1 MSCSLD
7 MKKLMKILL
16 DIGEAMIDSGAEVIR
31 VEDTVSRIG
40 YAYNIKRMDVF
51 VITSCINITM
61 ELPDGTTLTQVRRFR
76 KMTSIDLSKLE
87 RINALSRAVCVN
99 PISLD
104 DLEGA
109 VEMIT
114 RRKVREIKL
123 LCGYVLGGAAFAMF
137 FGGNLWDAVFAG
149 MVGVLVWAFNVYLS
163 PIFMNPVV
171 SQFII
176 TFLAGFSVAV
186 ATSFI
191 PLLHQ
196 DDVTIG
202 VIMLLVPGV
211 AVTNAIRDILLGD
224 TLSGILRMIEA
235 LLLAATLA
243 IGMIFSFWLCT
254 GFMR

>member
-1 MSCSLD
+1 MSCSFD

-114 RRKVREIKL
+114 RRKVREVKL

>member
-1 MSCSLD
+1 

>member
-1 MSCSLD
+1 

-31 VEDTVSRIG
+31 VEYTVSRIG

-137 FGGNLWDAVFAG
+137 
-149 MVGVLVWAFNVYLS
+149 
-163 PIFMNPVV
+163 
-171 SQFII
+171 
-176 TFLAGFSVAV
+176 LAGIFGMLFLPGWLVSWYG
-186 ATSFI
+186 
-191 PLLHQ
+191 PLMC
-196 DDVTIG
+196 I
-202 VIMLLVPGV
+202 
-211 AVTNAIRDILLGD
+211 
-224 TLSGILRMIEA
+224 
-235 LLLAATLA
+235 
-243 IGMIFSFWLCT
+243 
-254 GFMR
+254 

>member
-1 MSCSLD
+1 
-7 MKKLMKILL
+7 
-16 DIGEAMIDSGAEVIR
+16 
-31 VEDTVSRIG
+31 
-40 YAYNIKRMDVF
+40 
-51 VITSCINITM
+51 
-61 ELPDGTTLTQVRRFR
+61 
-76 KMTSIDLSKLE
+76 
-87 RINALSRAVCVN
+87 
-99 PISLD
+99 
-104 DLEGA
+104 
-109 VEMIT
+109 
-114 RRKVREIKL
+114 
-123 LCGYVLGGAAFAMF
+123 
-137 FGGNLWDAVFAG
+137 
-149 MVGVLVWAFNVYLS
+149 
-163 PIFMNPVV
+163 MNPVV

>member
-1 MSCSLD
+1 
-7 MKKLMKILL
+7 
-16 DIGEAMIDSGAEVIR
+16 
-31 VEDTVSRIG
+31 
-40 YAYNIKRMDVF
+40 
-51 VITSCINITM
+51 M

-202 VIMLLVPGV
+202 EIMLLVPGV

>member
-1 MSCSLD
+1 

-61 ELPDGTTLTQVRRFR
+61 EFPDGTTLTQVRRFR

>member
-1 MSCSLD
+1 
-7 MKKLMKILL
+7 
-16 DIGEAMIDSGAEVIR
+16 
-31 VEDTVSRIG
+31 
-40 YAYNIKRMDVF
+40 
-51 VITSCINITM
+51 M

>member
-1 MSCSLD
+1 

-137 FGGNLWDAVFAG
+137 FGGNLWDAVFAV

>member
-1 MSCSLD
+1 
-7 MKKLMKILL
+7 
-16 DIGEAMIDSGAEVIR
+16 MIDSGAEVIR

-51 VITSCINITM
+51 VITSCINITK

-254 GFMR
+254 GFRR

>member
-1 MSCSLD
+1 

-137 FGGNLWDAVFAG
+137 FGGNLGDAVFAG
-149 MVGVLVWAFNVYLS
+149 MVGVLVWAFQVYLS

-186 ATSFI
+186 ATSFL

>member
-1 MSCSLD
+1 MSCSFD